1 MLRGP
6 EIVEERP
13 LRPSAPSAYPLSAAF
28 DDLAEFRGLLL
39 AVSGG
44 PDSLALMWMAAKWA
58 VGRGAAPN
66 LRVATVDHALRP
78 GSRAEAEHVGT
89 VAQDL
94 GLPHRIL
101 SWEGPH
107 PRQGLQ
113 ARARAARYAL
123 LEAEALRGGCDAILT
138 AHHADDQAETV
149 LMRLTRGSGVT
160 GLAGMRAR
168 TILASGL
175 TLARPLLGWSKADL
189 VALCRAEGLAFVE
202 DPTNTNEAYLRAR
215 LRRDA
220 ARWTDLGLD
229 RATLTRLAARMA
241 RADAALE
248 SQAEAVFASC
258 RRPGA
263 SVRLSLAGRQ
273 GLEEEFAVRLLRR
286 AVLAAGG
293 REPIRLERLERLRGD
308 VWAALRGGRSHAG
321 TLAGTRLRLSRE
333 GVLEVVPEAPRQ
345 RGRPRAAEG

>member
-1 MLRGP
+1 MLTDAR
-6 EIVEERP
+6 IVEERP
-13 LRPSAPSAYPLSAAF
+13 PRQATPSPPSSAF

-44 PDSLALMWMAAKWA
+44 PDSLALMWMASRWA
-58 VGRGAAPN
+58 AARDTAPS
-66 LRVATVDHALRP
+66 LCVATVDHALRP
-78 GSRAEAEHVGT
+78 GSRAEAEHVG
-89 VAQDL
+89 VLAKDL

-101 SWEGPH
+101 TWEGPH

-123 LEAEALRGGCDAILT
+123 LEAEALRSGCDAILT

-175 TLARPLLGWSKADL
+175 TLARPLLDWGKADL
-189 VALCRAEGLAFVE
+189 VALCRTEGLAFVE

-220 ARWTDLGLD
+220 ARWTELGLD

-258 RRPGA
+258 RMPGA
-263 SVRLSLAGRQ
+263 GVRLSLAGCQ
-273 GLEEEFAVRLLRR
+273 GLEEEIAVRLLRR
-286 AVLAAGG
+286 VVLAGGG

-308 VWAALRGGRSHAG
+308 VWAALCTGRPHAG
-321 TLAGTRLRLSRE
+321 TLAGTRLRLSGG
-333 GVLEVVPEAPRQ
+333 GVLEVAPEAPRR
-345 RGRPRAAEG
+345 RGRPRPAER